1 MLMMLRAGSPAT
13 QLHEV
18 VVIHEQTRETWS
30 AGRATIEQGRIIVA
44 GSRLRPFRAWETPA
58 ATFTITALD
67 GGNRRRSFPNVK
79 LDREASRP
87 PRRYVFV

>member
-1 MLMMLRAGSPAT
+1 MLMMLRTSSPAT

-18 VVIHEQTRETWS
+18 VVIHEQTREEWR
-30 AGRATIEQGRIIVA
+30 AGRATIELGRIIVA
-44 GSRLRPFRAWETPA
+44 GSRLRPIAATESPA

-79 LDREASRP
+79 LDRDASRP